1 MKEQKKEYEM
11 PNANVFHCTVDMIRT
26 SGGGAETEGQ
36 VFSTNN
42 TETKVGDF

>member
-1 MKEQKKEYEM
+1 MKEQKKEYVI

-42 TETKVGDF
+42 TETNVGDF